1 MRRQD
6 KLLVIENV
14 EIYNYYKE
22 RLINVALSQ
31 FSYQNLPETCDRMY
45 FERVLLMNGSAAFY
59 KPKDTDFIVSTGYV
73 YDASGQNGGF
83 DLYGY
88 PTKIRGMGYNATNIE
103 TDDFVILFD
112 NMTKTSL
119 MNKIDLYARLLWEC
133 HMTFRQN
140 LAAQRTPYLIAC
152 NKNEALSYENI
163 INRINGFDPVLKL
176 KDCTSIEDNIK
187 VLDLR
192 KEYIGNELLD
202 SLKTI
207 WNEAMRMLG
216 ITGETTKRER
226 LLDGELQMNRMQ
238 DTITMSSR
246 LLNRV
251 EFCNKVNKRWG
262 LDVSINL
269 VSADTE
275 FLPYVDPYFDM
286 DGDSSNSETT
296 VKKDKED
303 ENDG

>member
-31 FSYQNLPETCDRMY
+31 FSYQKLPEYCDRMY
-45 FERVLLMNGSAAFY
+45 FERVLLMNGTAAFY

-119 MNKIDLYARLLWEC
+119 MNKID
-133 HMTFRQN
+133 
-140 LAAQRTPYLIAC
+140 
-152 NKNEALSYENI
+152 
-163 INRINGFDPVLKL
+163 
-176 KDCTSIEDNIK
+176 
-187 VLDLR
+187 
-192 KEYIGNELLD
+192 
-202 SLKTI
+202 
-207 WNEAMRMLG
+207 
-216 ITGETTKRER
+216 
-226 LLDGELQMNRMQ
+226 
-238 DTITMSSR
+238 
-246 LLNRV
+246 
-251 EFCNKVNKRWG
+251 
-262 LDVSINL
+262 
-269 VSADTE
+269 
-275 FLPYVDPYFDM
+275 
-286 DGDSSNSETT
+286 
-296 VKKDKED
+296 
-303 ENDG
+303 